1 MTASTLTEIPSGNEL
16 RRMREE
22 LGLSQ
27 SELAN
32 ALGFGANGAKVIRD
46 WEHGDRAD
54 QPFKPNPTS
63 WAAFRYLFL
72 LVSIY
77 RQLAPT
83 DPTAVRLRG
92 SLPLTLR

>member
-1 MTASTLTEIPSGNEL
+1 MTASSLTEIPSANEL

-32 ALGFGANGAKVIRD
+32 ALGFSANGAKVIRD

-63 WAAFRYLFL
+63 WAAFRYLAL
-72 LVSIY
+72 LVDIY
-77 RQLAPT
+77 RRLGPT
-83 DPTAVRLRG
+83 DPLADRIRG
-92 SLPLTLR
+92 SLPAALR